1 MTFQNLCQAVSA
13 RKALQATQQA
23 DGGWA
28 RPGLLIAKYSH
39 NGAVTSVS
47 INSTGSRVVSV
58 GDGEARFWESHPSR
72 THQPGI
78 AARIGTF
85 KGTFERVSEADGA
98 PKSLSGPTF
107 FLSSEYG
114 EVKKALY
121 FPVLSAQ
128 HSLKD
133 LEEHLVVVVWS
144 SNQLHLFNVSD
155 LTGPLVKI
163 DKALSDVRACK
174 VFGDGNVAIG
184 CGDGSLSLWSF
195 SLAKL
200 KEHVKAPE
208 RNATSPDRHAS
219 EHEESMAAK
228 LFRAADSDQSGFL
241 DSEELAVILR
251 DLAAN
256 AGNHLSALQ
265 VSIEVQAC
273 MGEYAGANG
282 VVSLESFEQYTAS
295 CKLFSLQLSKS
306 NMALLQSVAAGMASR
321 RSLAS
326 RMEICQLLDA
336 SHQGAVLDMA
346 CCPRSEFLASG
357 SVDHTVCVWRLKRLY
372 EDVHVAAGGPRL
384 LQGHK
389 VKAWSGQHGSYVQVC
404 VSLACVSLCACVC
417 VRVCLSA
424 GASFLS
430 NRVFVRRLCV
440 PVCVCV

>member
-1 MTFQNLCQAVSA
+1 V
-13 RKALQATQQA
+13 
-23 DGGWA
+23 
-28 RPGLLIAKYSH
+28 RPGLLVAKYSH

-47 INSTGSRVVSV
+47 INSTGSLVVSV
-58 GDGEARFWESHPSR
+58 GDGEARFWESQPAR

-78 AARIGTF
+78 TARIATF
-85 KGTFERVSEADGA
+85 KGTFERVSEADGP
-98 PKSLSGPTF
+98 PKPLSGPNF

-114 EVKKALY
+114 EVKKALF
-121 FPVLSAQ
+121 FPVLPPQ

-144 SNQLHLFNVSD
+144 SNELHLFNVSD
-155 LTGPLVKI
+155 LTSPLI
-163 DKALSDVRACK
+163 AIHKALSDVRACK
-174 VFGDGNVAIG
+174 VFGDGNVAVG
-184 CGDGSLSLWSF
+184 CGDGSLRLWSM

-200 KEHVKAPE
+200 KEHVKPPD
-208 RNATSPDRHAS
+208 RNVTSPDGDAG

-265 VSIEVQAC
+265 VSIEVQSC

-282 VVSLESFEQYTAS
+282 VVSLESFQRYTAS
-295 CKLFSLQLSKS
+295 SKLFSLQMSKA
-306 NMALLQSVAAGMASR
+306 NMLLLQSVAAAMAAR

-326 RMEICQLLDA
+326 RMETWQLLEA

-346 CCPRSEFLASG
+346 CCPRGEFLASG

-372 EDVHVAAGGPRL
+372 EDVHAARGGPRL

-389 VKAWSGQHGSYVQVC
+389 VKAWSGQHGSYVQVRVAHVCCSVC
-404 VSLACVSLCACVC
+404 VCVC
-417 VRVCLSA
+417 VRVRLS
-424 GASFLS
+424 
-430 NRVFVRRLCV
+430 
-440 PVCVCV
+440 